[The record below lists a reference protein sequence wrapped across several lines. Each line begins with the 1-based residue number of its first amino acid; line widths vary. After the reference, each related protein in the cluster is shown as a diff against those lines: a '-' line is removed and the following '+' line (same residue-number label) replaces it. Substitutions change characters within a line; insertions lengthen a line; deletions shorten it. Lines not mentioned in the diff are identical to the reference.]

1 MNTEVKM
8 GQALVSRI
16 RERMAA
22 DGVAVSSLAESLDIS
37 QSYLSQLLRGD
48 KAIASAKDDF
58 IRGVAAYLHLP
69 PVVCF
74 VLAGKLGR
82 EDFFVNDDDERRR
95 FERAMGAVADS
106 AYALEIGVSRR
117 LLLEADPRLQ
127 HLIVMLY
134 QSLSATGEVFPA
146 RDAWS
151 WLTPRGQ

>member
-1 MNTEVKM
+1 MNTEVKK

-22 DGVAVSSLAESLDIS
+22 DGEAVSSLAESLDIS

-48 KAIASAKDDF
+48 KAIASANDDF

-106 AYALEIGVSRR
+106 AFALEIGVDRR
-117 LLLEADPRLQ
+117 ILQEADRRLQ

-134 QSLSATGEVFPA
+134 QGLSATGEVFPA

-151 WLTPRGQ
+151 WLTQRGQ